1 MKFTEFKSNINN
13 FKNSCFYLFEGQD
26 AFFRERGL
34 DLLKT
39 LYVLE
44 PTLNLATFEGAKLN
58 VEEVVSSL
66 NAYPFMSQKRITL
79 IREFYPDKNGVD
91 FIKSFSLQGYSDSL
105 LVILNEKANE
115 NLKKIEN
122 VVFVDCNR
130 ADINTI
136 VKWIDAQFRKEG
148 KSAEKGAYEKIAEY
162 CLLDMTRISTETNK
176 LISYLGET
184 NTLTNEDVDL
194 MVSKDTEYKIYELTD
209 FIGNRKNDKALSV
222 IYELL
227 GKGETPHRLISSLY
241 NYFRKLLHLAISDK
255 PLTET
260 ANLLGMNEYPAKKA
274 KQQSG
279 YFKKKSL
286 KQAVDILTDTDYKIK
301 SGLIDVDEGFWLS
314 LFKII
319 MGD

>member
-1 MKFTEFKSNINN
+1 M
-13 FKNSCFYLFEGQD
+13 
-26 AFFRERGL
+26 
-34 DLLKT
+34 
-39 LYVLE
+39 
-44 PTLNLATFEGAKLN
+44 
-58 VEEVVSSL
+58 
-66 NAYPFMSQKRITL
+66 
-79 IREFYPDKNGVD
+79 
-91 FIKSFSLQGYSDSL
+91 
-105 LVILNEKANE
+105 
-115 NLKKIEN
+115 
-122 VVFVDCNR
+122 FVDCNR

-136 VKWIDAQFRKEG
+136 VKWIGAQFRKEG

-176 LISYLGET
+176 LISYLGEAE
-184 NTLTNEDVDL
+184 TLTNEDVEL

-209 FIGNRKNDKALSV
+209 FIGNRKNEKALNV

-227 GKGETPHRLISSLY
+227 SKGETPHRLISSLY

-301 SGLIDVDEGFWLS
+301 SGQIDVDEGFWLS